1 MKMKITI
8 NKFRFE
14 IGVNVKEIITL
25 ILFVK
30 ILLG

>member
-1 MKMKITI
+1 MKITI

-14 IGVNVKEIITL
+14 INEKEIIAL